1 LKPLKKLK
9 IQGGHSLRG
18 EIHISGSKNAAL
30 SIIAASIMTEERIV
44 LENIPHLEDV
54 TTMIRLIVGMGV
66 SVTLADDNKL
76 MLDSSKIRN
85 YLAPYDLVKTMR
97 ASILVLGPLIARF
110 GEASV
115 SLPGGCAIGA
125 RPVNLHLDGLKAMG
139 ADVEI
144 NEGYICAKA
153 KKLKGA
159 HFSFSPVSVTGTAN
173 LMMAGV
179 LAEGQTI
186 LENAATEPEVINLGE
201 FLLKMGAKIKGL
213 GTRKIIIDGVNKLC
227 SAEHKIIPDRI
238 ETGTFLVA
246 AAITKGSVLLKKTQP
261 EHLKSVLDLLSQT
274 GAVIFFE
281 EDTIEL
287 TMSLTNIKPADFTT
301 QPYPGIPTDMQAQ
314 LMVLN
319 AIAPGNS
326 IVVETIFENRFM
338 HVLELQRMGAD
349 ISLRGNTAYIT
360 GVKRLQS
367 APVMAT
373 DLRASAALVLA
384 GLVADGETHID
395 RIYHIDRGYECIEN
409 KLSLLGAKVAR
420 IET

>member
-1 LKPLKKLK
+1 MKKLK

-54 TTMIRLIVGMGV
+54 TTMIRLIAGMGV

-76 MLDSSKIRN
+76 ILDSSKIRN
-85 YLAPYDLVKTMR
+85 FLAPYDLVKTMR

-179 LAEGQTI
+179 MAEGQTI

-213 GTRKIIIDGVNKLC
+213 GTRKIMIDGVNKL
-227 SAEHKIIPDRI
+227 SSTEHKIIPDRI

-261 EHLKSVLDLLSQT
+261 EHLQSVLDLLRQT

-287 TMSLTNIKPADFTT
+287 TMNLTNIKPADFTT

-349 ISLRGNTAYIT
+349 ISLSGNTAYIT
-360 GVKRLQS
+360 GVKKLQS

-395 RIYHIDRGYECIEN
+395 RIYHIDRGYECIES

>member
-1 LKPLKKLK
+1 MKPLKKLK

-213 GTRKIIIDGVNKLC
+213 GTRKIMIDGVNKLC

-349 ISLRGNTAYIT
+349 ISLSGNTAYIT
-360 GVKRLQS
+360 GVKKLQS

-395 RIYHIDRGYECIEN
+395 RIYHIDRGYECIES

>member
-1 LKPLKKLK
+1 MKKLT
-9 IQGGHSLRG
+9 IQGGCSLSG
-18 EIHISGSKNAAL
+18 EVHISGSKNAAL

-44 LENIPHLEDV
+44 LKNIPHLEDI
-54 TTMIRLIVGMGV
+54 TTMIRLIAGMGV
-66 SVTLADDNKL
+66 SITLVDENKL
-76 MLDSSKIRN
+76 ILDSSKIKN
-85 YLAPYDLVKTMR
+85 FIAPYDLVKTMR

-125 RPVNLHLDGLKAMG
+125 RPVNLHLEGLRAMG
-139 ADVEI
+139 ANIEI

-153 KKLKGA
+153 KKLKGTY
-159 HFSFSPVSVTGTAN
+159 FSFNPVSVTGTAN
-173 LMMAGV
+173 LMTAAV
-179 LAEGQTI
+179 LAEGQSI
-186 LENAATEPEVINLGE
+186 LENAAIEPEVISLGE
-201 FLLKMGAKIKGL
+201 FLIKMGAKIKGL
-213 GTRKIIIDGVNKLC
+213 GTRKIIIDGVNKLH
-227 SAEHKIIPDRI
+227 SVEHIIIPDRI
-238 ETGTFLVA
+238 EAGTFLVA
-246 AAITKGSVLLKKTQP
+246 ATITKGSVLLKKTQP
-261 EHLKSVLDLLSQT
+261 EHLQSVLDLLSQT
-274 GAVIFFE
+274 GALIVVE
-281 EDTIEL
+281 ENKIEL
-287 TMSLTNIKPADFTT
+287 NMTQKNFKPIDFTT

-314 LMVLN
+314 FMVLN
-319 AIAPGNS
+319 TIARGNS

-349 ISLRGNTAYIT
+349 ISLSGNTAYIT

-384 GLVADGETHID
+384 GLVADGETCID
-395 RIYHIDRGYECIEN
+395 RIYHIDRGYENIEN

>member
-1 LKPLKKLK
+1 LKKLK

-54 TTMIRLIVGMGV
+54 TTMIRLIAGMGV

-76 MLDSSKIRN
+76 ILDSSKIRN
-85 YLAPYDLVKTMR
+85 FLAPYDLVKTMR

-179 LAEGQTI
+179 MAEGQTI

-213 GTRKIIIDGVNKLC
+213 GTRKIMIDGVNKLC

-261 EHLKSVLDLLSQT
+261 EHLQSVLDLLRQT
-274 GAVIFFE
+274 GAVIFYE

-287 TMSLTNIKPADFTT
+287 TMNLTNIKPADFTT

-349 ISLRGNTAYIT
+349 ISLSGNTAYIT
-360 GVKRLQS
+360 GVKKLQS

-395 RIYHIDRGYECIEN
+395 RIYHIDRGYECIES

>member
-1 LKPLKKLK
+1 
-9 IQGGHSLRG
+9 
-18 EIHISGSKNAAL
+18 
-30 SIIAASIMTEERIV
+30 
-44 LENIPHLEDV
+44 
-54 TTMIRLIVGMGV
+54 
-66 SVTLADDNKL
+66 
-76 MLDSSKIRN
+76 
-85 YLAPYDLVKTMR
+85 
-97 ASILVLGPLIARF
+97 
-110 GEASV
+110 
-115 SLPGGCAIGA
+115 
-125 RPVNLHLDGLKAMG
+125 MG
-139 ADVEI
+139 ADIEI

-179 LAEGQTI
+179 MAEGQTI
-186 LENAATEPEVINLGE
+186 LENAATEPEVINLGD

-213 GTRKIIIDGVNKLC
+213 GTRKIMIDGVNKLC

-238 ETGTFLVA
+238 EAGTFLVA

-261 EHLKSVLDLLSQT
+261 EHLQSVLDLLRQT
-274 GAVIFFE
+274 GAVIFVE

-287 TMSLTNIKPADFTT
+287 TMNLTNIKPADFTT

-349 ISLRGNTAYIT
+349 ISLSGNTAYIT
-360 GVKRLQS
+360 GVKKLQS

-395 RIYHIDRGYECIEN
+395 RIYHIDRGYECIES

>member
-1 LKPLKKLK
+1 MKKLK

-54 TTMIRLIVGMGV
+54 TTMIKLIAGMGV

-76 MLDSSKIRN
+76 ILDSSKIRN
-85 YLAPYDLVKTMR
+85 FLAPYDLVKTMR

-213 GTRKIIIDGVNKLC
+213 GTRKITIDGVNKL
-227 SAEHKIIPDRI
+227 SSTEHKIIPDRI

-261 EHLKSVLDLLSQT
+261 EHLQSVLDLLRQT

-287 TMSLTNIKPADFTT
+287 TMNLTNIKPADFTT

-349 ISLRGNTAYIT
+349 ISLSGNTAYIT

-395 RIYHIDRGYECIEN
+395 RIYHIDRGYECIER

>member
-1 LKPLKKLK
+1 MKKLK

-54 TTMIRLIVGMGV
+54 TTMIRLIAGMGV

-76 MLDSSKIRN
+76 ILDSSKIRN
-85 YLAPYDLVKTMR
+85 FLAPYDLVKTMR

-213 GTRKIIIDGVNKLC
+213 GTRKIMIDGVNKLC

-261 EHLKSVLDLLSQT
+261 EHLQSVLDLLRQT

-287 TMSLTNIKPADFTT
+287 TMNLTNIKPADFTT

-349 ISLRGNTAYIT
+349 ISLSGNTAYIT
-360 GVKRLQS
+360 GVKKLQS

-395 RIYHIDRGYECIEN
+395 RIYHIDRGYECIER

>member
-1 LKPLKKLK
+1 LKKLK

-85 YLAPYDLVKTMR
+85 FLAPYDLVKTMR

-179 LAEGQTI
+179 MAEGQTI

-213 GTRKIIIDGVNKLC
+213 GTRKIMIDGVNKLC

-261 EHLKSVLDLLSQT
+261 EHLQSVLDLLRQT

-349 ISLRGNTAYIT
+349 ISLSGNTAYIT
-360 GVKRLQS
+360 GVKKLQS

>member
-1 LKPLKKLK
+1 MKKLR
-9 IQGGHSLRG
+9 IQGGYSLSG
-18 EIHISGSKNAAL
+18 EINISGSKNAAL
-30 SIIAASIMTEERIV
+30 SIIAASIMTEERVV
-44 LENIPHLEDV
+44 LENIPHLEDI
-54 TTMIRLIVGMGV
+54 TTMIRLIAGMGV
-66 SVTLADDNKL
+66 SITLADDNKL
-76 MLDSSKIRN
+76 ILDSSKIGN
-85 YLAPYDLVKTMR
+85 FLAPYDVVKTMR

-139 ADVEI
+139 ADIEI

-153 KKLKGA
+153 TKLKGT
-159 HFSFSPVSVTGTAN
+159 HFSFNPVSVTGTAN
-173 LMMAGV
+173 LMTAAV
-179 LAEGQTI
+179 LAKGESI
-186 LENAATEPEVINLGE
+186 LENAAIEPEVISLGE
-201 FLLKMGAKIKGL
+201 FLIKMGAKIKGL
-213 GTRKIIIDGVNKLC
+213 GTREIIIDGVNKLQ
-227 SAEHKIIPDRI
+227 SVEHTIIPDRI
-238 ETGTFLVA
+238 EAGTFLVA

-261 EHLKSVLDLLSQT
+261 EHLQSVLDLLSQT
-274 GAVIFFE
+274 GALIVVE
-281 EDTIEL
+281 KNKIEL
-287 TMSLTNIKPADFTT
+287 NMKQKNFKPVDFTT

-314 LMVLN
+314 FMVLN
-319 AIAPGNS
+319 SIARGDS

-349 ISLRGNTAYIT
+349 ISLSGNTAYIT

-384 GLVADGETHID
+384 GLVADGETRID

-409 KLSLLGAKVAR
+409 KLTLLGAKVAR

>member
-1 LKPLKKLK
+1 MKKLK

-54 TTMIRLIVGMGV
+54 TTMIRLIAGMGV

-76 MLDSSKIRN
+76 TLDSSKIRN

-246 AAITKGSVLLKKTQP
+246 AAITKGRVLLKKTQP

-349 ISLRGNTAYIT
+349 ISLSGNTAYIT

>member
-1 LKPLKKLK
+1 MKKLK

-54 TTMIRLIVGMGV
+54 TTMIRLIAGMGV

-76 MLDSSKIRN
+76 ILDSSKIRN
-85 YLAPYDLVKTMR
+85 FLAPYDLVKTMR

-139 ADVEI
+139 ADIEI

-186 LENAATEPEVINLGE
+186 LENAATEPEVINLGD

-213 GTRKIIIDGVNKLC
+213 GTRKITIDGVNKL
-227 SAEHKIIPDRI
+227 SSTEHKIIPDRI

-261 EHLKSVLDLLSQT
+261 EHLQSVLDLLRQT
-274 GAVIFFE
+274 GAVIFYE

-287 TMSLTNIKPADFTT
+287 TMNLTNIKPADFTT

-349 ISLRGNTAYIT
+349 ISLSGNTAYIT

-395 RIYHIDRGYECIEN
+395 RIYHIDRGYECIER

>member
-1 LKPLKKLK
+1 MKKLK

-54 TTMIRLIVGMGV
+54 TTMIRLIAGMGV

-246 AAITKGSVLLKKTQP
+246 AAITKGRVLLKKTQP

-349 ISLRGNTAYIT
+349 ISLSGNTAYIT

-395 RIYHIDRGYECIEN
+395 RIYHIDRGYECIES

>member
-1 LKPLKKLK
+1 MKKLK

-179 LAEGQTI
+179 MAEGQTI

-319 AIAPGNS
+319 TIAPGNS

-349 ISLRGNTAYIT
+349 ISLSGNTAYIT
-360 GVKRLQS
+360 GVKKLQS

-395 RIYHIDRGYECIEN
+395 RIYHIDRGYECIED
-409 KLSLLGAKVAR
+409 KLTLLGAKVTR
-420 IET
+420 IGT

>member
-1 LKPLKKLK
+1 MKKLK

-54 TTMIRLIVGMGV
+54 TTMIRLIAGMGV

-76 MLDSSKIRN
+76 ILDSSKIRN
-85 YLAPYDLVKTMR
+85 FLAPYDLVKTMR
-97 ASILVLGPLIARF
+97 ASILVLGPLMARF

-179 LAEGQTI
+179 MAEGQTI

-213 GTRKIIIDGVNKLC
+213 GTRKIMIDGVNKLC

-261 EHLKSVLDLLSQT
+261 EHLQSVLDLLRQT

-287 TMSLTNIKPADFTT
+287 TMNLTNIKPADFTT

-349 ISLRGNTAYIT
+349 ISLSGNTAYIT
-360 GVKRLQS
+360 GVKKLQS

-395 RIYHIDRGYECIEN
+395 RIYHIDRGYECIES

>member
-1 LKPLKKLK
+1 MKKLK

-54 TTMIRLIVGMGV
+54 TTMIRLIAGMGV

-76 MLDSSKIRN
+76 ILDSSKIRN
-85 YLAPYDLVKTMR
+85 FLAPYDLVKTMR

-213 GTRKIIIDGVNKLC
+213 GTRKIMIDGVNKLS

-246 AAITKGSVLLKKTQP
+246 AAMTKGSVLLKKTQP
-261 EHLKSVLDLLSQT
+261 EHLQSVLDLLRQT
-274 GAVIFFE
+274 GAVIFYE

-287 TMSLTNIKPADFTT
+287 TMNLTNIKPADFTT

-349 ISLRGNTAYIT
+349 ISLSGNTAYIT
-360 GVKRLQS
+360 GVKKLQS

-395 RIYHIDRGYECIEN
+395 RIYHIDRGYECIER

>member
-1 LKPLKKLK
+1 LKKLK

-54 TTMIRLIVGMGV
+54 TTMIRLIAGMGV

-76 MLDSSKIRN
+76 ILDSSKIRN
-85 YLAPYDLVKTMR
+85 FLAPYDLVKTMR

-213 GTRKIIIDGVNKLC
+213 GTRKIMIDGVNKL
-227 SAEHKIIPDRI
+227 SSTEHKIIPDRI

-261 EHLKSVLDLLSQT
+261 EHLQSVLDLLRQT

-287 TMSLTNIKPADFTT
+287 TMNLTNIKPADFTT

-349 ISLRGNTAYIT
+349 ISLSGNTAYIT
-360 GVKRLQS
+360 GVKKLQS

-395 RIYHIDRGYECIEN
+395 RIYHIDRGYECIES

>member
-1 LKPLKKLK
+1 MKKLK

-54 TTMIRLIVGMGV
+54 TTMIRLIAGMGV

-76 MLDSSKIRN
+76 ILDSSKIRN
-85 YLAPYDLVKTMR
+85 FLAPYDLVKTMR

-213 GTRKIIIDGVNKLC
+213 GTRKIMIDGVNKLC
-227 SAEHKIIPDRI
+227 STEHKIIPDRI
-238 ETGTFLVA
+238 ETGTFLAA

-261 EHLKSVLDLLSQT
+261 EHLQSVLDLLRQT

-287 TMSLTNIKPADFTT
+287 TMNLTNIKPADFTT

-349 ISLRGNTAYIT
+349 ISLSGNTAYIT
-360 GVKRLQS
+360 GVKKLQS

-395 RIYHIDRGYECIEN
+395 RIYHIDRGYECIES

>member
-1 LKPLKKLK
+1 LKKLT
-9 IQGGHSLRG
+9 IQGGRSLSG

-30 SIIAASIMTEERIV
+30 SIIAASIMTEERVI
-44 LENIPHLEDV
+44 LENIPHLEDI
-54 TTMIRLIVGMGV
+54 TTMIRLIAGMGV
-66 SVTLADDNKL
+66 TVTLADNNKL
-76 MLDSSKIRN
+76 ILDSSKIGN
-85 YLAPYDLVKTMR
+85 FLAPYDLVKTMR

-139 ADVEI
+139 ADIEI

-153 KKLKGA
+153 KKLKGTY
-159 HFSFSPVSVTGTAN
+159 FSFSPVSVTGTAN
-173 LMMAGV
+173 LMTAAV
-179 LAEGQTI
+179 LAEGESI
-186 LENAATEPEVINLGE
+186 LENAAIEPEVISLGE
-201 FLLKMGAKIKGL
+201 FLIKMGAKIKGL
-213 GTRKIIIDGVNKLC
+213 GSRKIIIDGVSKLH
-227 SAEHKIIPDRI
+227 SVEHTIIPDRI
-238 ETGTFLVA
+238 EAGTFLVA

-261 EHLKSVLDLLSQT
+261 EHLQSVLNLLSQT
-274 GAVIFFE
+274 GALIAVE
-281 EDTIEL
+281 ENKIEL
-287 TMSLTNIKPADFTT
+287 NMKRKHLKPVDFTT
-301 QPYPGIPTDMQAQ
+301 QPYPDIPTDLQAQ

-319 AIAPGNS
+319 TIARGNS

-349 ISLRGNTAYIT
+349 ISLSGNTAYIT

-384 GLVADGETHID
+384 GLVADGETCID

-409 KLSLLGAKVAR
+409 KLTFLGAKVAR

>member
-1 LKPLKKLK
+1 
-9 IQGGHSLRG
+9 
-18 EIHISGSKNAAL
+18 
-30 SIIAASIMTEERIV
+30 MTEERIV

-54 TTMIRLIVGMGV
+54 TTMIRLIAGMGV
-66 SVTLADDNKL
+66 SVTLEDDNKL
-76 MLDSSKIRN
+76 ILDSSKIRN
-85 YLAPYDLVKTMR
+85 FLAPYDLVKTMR

-246 AAITKGSVLLKKTQP
+246 AAITKGRVLLKKTQP

>member
-1 LKPLKKLK
+1 MKKLK

-54 TTMIRLIVGMGV
+54 TTMIRLIAGMGV

-76 MLDSSKIRN
+76 ILDSSKIRN
-85 YLAPYDLVKTMR
+85 FLAPYDLVKTMR

-179 LAEGQTI
+179 MAEGQTI

-213 GTRKIIIDGVNKLC
+213 GTRKIMIDGVNKL
-227 SAEHKIIPDRI
+227 SSTEHKIIPDRI

-261 EHLKSVLDLLSQT
+261 EHLQSVLDLLRQT
-274 GAVIFFE
+274 GAVIFYE

-287 TMSLTNIKPADFTT
+287 TMNLTNIKPADFTT

-319 AIAPGNS
+319 TIAPGNS

-349 ISLRGNTAYIT
+349 ISLSGNTAYIT
-360 GVKRLQS
+360 GVKKLQS

-395 RIYHIDRGYECIEN
+395 RIYHIDRGYECIES

>member
-1 LKPLKKLK
+1 LKKLK

-54 TTMIRLIVGMGV
+54 TTMIRLIAGMGV

-76 MLDSSKIRN
+76 ILDSSKIRN
-85 YLAPYDLVKTMR
+85 FLAPYDLVKTMR

-213 GTRKIIIDGVNKLC
+213 GTRKIMIDGVNKL
-227 SAEHKIIPDRI
+227 SSTEHKIIPDRI

-246 AAITKGSVLLKKTQP
+246 AAMTKGSVLLKKTQP
-261 EHLKSVLDLLSQT
+261 EHLQSVLDLLRQT
-274 GAVIFFE
+274 GAVIFYE
-281 EDTIEL
+281 EDAIEL
-287 TMSLTNIKPADFTT
+287 TMNLTNIKPADFTT

-349 ISLRGNTAYIT
+349 ISLSGNTAYIT

-395 RIYHIDRGYECIEN
+395 RIYHIDRGYECIER

>member
-1 LKPLKKLK
+1 MKKLK

-54 TTMIRLIVGMGV
+54 TTMIRLIAGMGV

-76 MLDSSKIRN
+76 ILDSSKIRN
-85 YLAPYDLVKTMR
+85 FLAPYDLVKTMR

-179 LAEGQTI
+179 MAEGQTI

-213 GTRKIIIDGVNKLC
+213 GTRKIMIDGVNKLC
-227 SAEHKIIPDRI
+227 STEHKIIPDRI

-261 EHLKSVLDLLSQT
+261 EHLQSVLDLLRQT

-287 TMSLTNIKPADFTT
+287 TMNLTNIKPADFTT

-349 ISLRGNTAYIT
+349 ISLSGNTAYIT
-360 GVKRLQS
+360 GVKKLQS

-395 RIYHIDRGYECIEN
+395 RIYHIDRGYECIES

>member
-1 LKPLKKLK
+1 MKKLK

-54 TTMIRLIVGMGV
+54 TTMIRLIAGMGV

-76 MLDSSKIRN
+76 ILDSSKIRN
-85 YLAPYDLVKTMR
+85 FLAPYDLVKTMR

-179 LAEGQTI
+179 MAEGQTI

-213 GTRKIIIDGVNKLC
+213 GTRKIMIDGVNKLC

-261 EHLKSVLDLLSQT
+261 EHLQSVLDLLRQT

-287 TMSLTNIKPADFTT
+287 TMNLTNIKPADFTT

-349 ISLRGNTAYIT
+349 ISLSGNTAYIT

-395 RIYHIDRGYECIEN
+395 RIYHIDRGYECIES

>member
-1 LKPLKKLK
+1 MKKLK

-54 TTMIRLIVGMGV
+54 TTMIRLIAGMGV

-76 MLDSSKIRN
+76 ILDSSKIRN
-85 YLAPYDLVKTMR
+85 FLAPYDLVKTMR

-173 LMMAGV
+173 LMMAAV

-213 GTRKIIIDGVNKLC
+213 GTRKIMIDGVNKLC

-238 ETGTFLVA
+238 ETGTFLAA

-261 EHLKSVLDLLSQT
+261 EHLQSVLDLLRQT

-287 TMSLTNIKPADFTT
+287 TMNLTNIKPADFTT

-349 ISLRGNTAYIT
+349 ISLSGNTAYIT
-360 GVKRLQS
+360 GVKKLQS

-395 RIYHIDRGYECIEN
+395 RIYHIDRGYECIES

>member
-1 LKPLKKLK
+1 MKKLK

-54 TTMIRLIVGMGV
+54 TTMIRLIAGMGV
-66 SVTLADDNKL
+66 SVALADDNKL

-213 GTRKIIIDGVNKLC
+213 GTRKIMIDGVNKLC

-246 AAITKGSVLLKKTQP
+246 AAITKGRVLLKKTQP

-274 GAVIFFE
+274 GAVIFCE

>member
-1 LKPLKKLK
+1 MKPLKKLK

-238 ETGTFLVA
+238 ETGTFLGA
-246 AAITKGSVLLKKTQP
+246 AAITKGRVLLKKTQP
-261 EHLKSVLDLLSQT
+261 EHLQSVLDLLGQT

>member
-1 LKPLKKLK
+1 LKKLK

-54 TTMIRLIVGMGV
+54 TTMIRLIAGMGV

-76 MLDSSKIRN
+76 ILDSSKIRN
-85 YLAPYDLVKTMR
+85 FLAPYDLVKTMR

-213 GTRKIIIDGVNKLC
+213 GTRKITIDGVNKLY
-227 SAEHKIIPDRI
+227 SAKHTIIPDRI

-261 EHLKSVLDLLSQT
+261 EHLQSVLDLLRQT

-287 TMSLTNIKPADFTT
+287 TMDQKDIKPADFTT

-319 AIAPGNS
+319 TIAPGNS

-349 ISLRGNTAYIT
+349 ISLSGNTAYIT
-360 GVKRLQS
+360 GVKKLQS

-395 RIYHIDRGYECIEN
+395 RIYHIDRGYECIES

>member
-1 LKPLKKLK
+1 LKKLK

-54 TTMIRLIVGMGV
+54 TTMIRLIAGMGV

-76 MLDSSKIRN
+76 ILDSSKIRN
-85 YLAPYDLVKTMR
+85 FLAPYDLVKTMR

-173 LMMAGV
+173 LMMAAV

-213 GTRKIIIDGVNKLC
+213 GTRKIMIDGVNKLC

-261 EHLKSVLDLLSQT
+261 EHLQSVLDLLRQT

-287 TMSLTNIKPADFTT
+287 TMNLTNIKPADFTT

-349 ISLRGNTAYIT
+349 ISLSGNTAYIT
-360 GVKRLQS
+360 GVKKLQS

-395 RIYHIDRGYECIEN
+395 RIYHIDRGYECIES

>member
-1 LKPLKKLK
+1 MKKLK

-54 TTMIRLIVGMGV
+54 TTMIKLIAGMGV

-76 MLDSSKIRN
+76 ILDSSKIRN
-85 YLAPYDLVKTMR
+85 FLAPYDLVKTMR

-213 GTRKIIIDGVNKLC
+213 GTRKITIDGVNKLY
-227 SAEHKIIPDRI
+227 SAEHTIIPDRI

-261 EHLKSVLDLLSQT
+261 EHLQSVLDLLRQT
-274 GAVIFFE
+274 GAVIFYE

-287 TMSLTNIKPADFTT
+287 TMNLTNIKPADFTT

-349 ISLRGNTAYIT
+349 ISLSGNTAYIT

-395 RIYHIDRGYECIEN
+395 RIYHIDRGYECIER

>member
-1 LKPLKKLK
+1 MNKLK

-54 TTMIRLIVGMGV
+54 TTMIKLIAGMGV

-76 MLDSSKIRN
+76 ILDSSKIRN
-85 YLAPYDLVKTMR
+85 FLAPYDLVKTMR

-125 RPVNLHLDGLKAMG
+125 RPVDLHLDGLKAMG

-144 NEGYICAKA
+144 NESYICAKA

-179 LAEGQTI
+179 MAEGQTI

-213 GTRKIIIDGVNKLC
+213 GTRKIMIDGVNKLC

-261 EHLKSVLDLLSQT
+261 EHLQSVLDLLRQT

-287 TMSLTNIKPADFTT
+287 TMNLTNIKPADFTT
-301 QPYPGIPTDMQAQ
+301 QPYPGVPTDMQAQ

-349 ISLRGNTAYIT
+349 ISLSGNTAYIT

-395 RIYHIDRGYECIEN
+395 RIYHIDRGYECIER

>member
-1 LKPLKKLK
+1 MKKLK

-30 SIIAASIMTEERIV
+30 SIIAASIMTEERII

-54 TTMIRLIVGMGV
+54 TTMIRLIAGMGV
-66 SVTLADDNKL
+66 SVTLVDDNKL
-76 MLDSSKIRN
+76 ILDSSKIRN
-85 YLAPYDLVKTMR
+85 FLAPYDLVKTMR

-213 GTRKIIIDGVNKLC
+213 GTRKIMIDGVNKLC
-227 SAEHKIIPDRI
+227 STEHKIIPDRI

-261 EHLKSVLDLLSQT
+261 EHLQSVLDLLRQT

-287 TMSLTNIKPADFTT
+287 TMNLTNIKPADFTT

-319 AIAPGNS
+319 AISPGNS

-349 ISLRGNTAYIT
+349 ISLSGNTAYIT
-360 GVKRLQS
+360 GVKKLQS

-373 DLRASAALVLA
+373 DLRASAALILA

-395 RIYHIDRGYECIEN
+395 RIYHIDCGYECIES

>member
-1 LKPLKKLK
+1 MKKLK

-18 EIHISGSKNAAL
+18 EVHISGSKNAAL

-54 TTMIRLIVGMGV
+54 TTMIKLIAGMGV

-76 MLDSSKIRN
+76 ILDSSKIRN
-85 YLAPYDLVKTMR
+85 FLAPYDLVKTMR

-179 LAEGQTI
+179 MAEGQTI
-186 LENAATEPEVINLGE
+186 LENAATEPEVINLGD

-213 GTRKIIIDGVNKLC
+213 GTRKIMIDGVNKLC

-261 EHLKSVLDLLSQT
+261 EHLQSVLDLLRQT

-287 TMSLTNIKPADFTT
+287 TMNLTNIKPADFTT

-349 ISLRGNTAYIT
+349 ISLSGNTAYIT
-360 GVKRLQS
+360 GVKKLQS

-395 RIYHIDRGYECIEN
+395 RIYHIDRGYECIER